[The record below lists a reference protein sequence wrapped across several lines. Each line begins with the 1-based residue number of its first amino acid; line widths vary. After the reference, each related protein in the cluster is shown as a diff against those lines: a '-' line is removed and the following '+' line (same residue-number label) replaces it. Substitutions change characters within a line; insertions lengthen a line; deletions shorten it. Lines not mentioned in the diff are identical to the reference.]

1 MGKGHLVPVK
11 KLVSPPGKTPH
22 LRTYYINPEK
32 DKKKGTTDKGGDGE
46 KFTKL
51 KQFFDRAGE
60 RLAGKLNGKNLFRE
74 YGFDKA
80 KDLDEL
86 RGLVRKVIDEES
98 KKLVYNPD
106 DLFRGTFLLASAVFS
121 NAGLDT
127 IKKLVRSERF
137 KRNFYERAT
146 EAFGIY
152 GERLEATGPHAEMW
166 YQLASSYAVLRHM
179 GFSRDRA
186 AHVHSFLQLPHV
198 APESADMLG
207 FMRAAASGEI
217 ARGILYKHLSYT
229 EDHKK
234 IGVRVL
240 ADLMKM
246 QVEEGKSLDS
256 GSPFQRGFAHLY
268 KTTQAILQRVGKK
281 LKNTTFYRG
290 MTIPSFV
297 SPIKIKS
304 GRTQSISMS
313 EEVGAFFAGLYEEGG
328 FDYKPLGAY
337 KIELPEGY
345 FETFENI
352 DAYYSKEEMGLI
364 LRMRGLKDPRRVIFS
379 MTPHTV
385 PYYERVYKT
394 SPLFRRMA
402 EEEQETLIYV

>member
-11 KLVSPPGKTPH
+11 KLVSPPGKRPH

-32 DKKKGTTDKGGDGE
+32 DKRKGIGKQNTDTQFDN
-46 KFTKL
+46 L
-51 KQFFDRAGE
+51 KQFFNRAGE
-60 RLAGKLNGKNLFRE
+60 QLASKLNGKNLFKE
-74 YGFDKA
+74 YGFDTA
-80 KDLDEL
+80 QSPEEL
-86 RGLVRKVIDEES
+86 RKLVQKAIDEES
-98 KKLVYNPD
+98 RKQVYNPD

-121 NAGLDT
+121 KAGLDS

-152 GERLEATGPHAEMW
+152 GERLEATGPYAEMW

-179 GFSRDRA
+179 GFGRDRA
-186 AHVHSFLQLPHV
+186 AYVHSFLQLPHI

-207 FMRAAASGEI
+207 FMRAAVSGEI

-268 KTTQAILQRVGKK
+268 KTTQAILQRVGRK

-328 FDYKPLGAY
+328 FDYKPLGTY
-337 KIELPEGY
+337 KVELPEGY

-352 DAYYSKEEMGLI
+352 DAYYSKEEMGLL

-379 MTPHTV
+379 MTPYTV
-385 PYYERVYKT
+385 PYYEKVYKT